1 MNQNFDCDL
10 SYEIKCGI
18 FCLWRYITA
27 PKIADIGTFWIL
39 DFWIGVLN
47 LY

>member
-10 SYEIKCGI
+10 YEIKCGI